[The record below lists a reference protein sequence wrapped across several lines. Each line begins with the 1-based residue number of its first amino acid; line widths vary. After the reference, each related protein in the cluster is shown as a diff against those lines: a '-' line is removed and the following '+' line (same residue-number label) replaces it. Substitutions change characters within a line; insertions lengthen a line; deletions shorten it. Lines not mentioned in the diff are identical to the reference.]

1 MKILLLLSFFLLL
14 FSCTNSSK
22 DIVAEVDG
30 EKILLSDLSQATK
43 QEIFDLLN
51 MAHDIKLKAL
61 DNLIKQRLL
70 EKEAENRKLPFEQY
84 LEEYLNQKINLN
96 EDSLRRLYGL
106 TEDQVSYA
114 KNEMYASS
122 KANMEGELSL
132 KNKLRSILIQKLAD
146 SLYNE
151 AKIKKYIYPPKQPE
165 CVIEDLC
172 VHYRGNLKSSVSFI
186 VASDFNCERCVEF
199 EKTLKRIYAKYQDRV
214 KFGFISFAGSPDL
227 AALAC
232 EAAAKQNKFWEF
244 HDTIFAHKGIAD
256 STFIVGFAKS
266 AGLNT
271 DQFKQDLTSPENY
284 DKIDQTINNLLKRGV
299 FATPTIIIND
309 RLVYMTNS
317 YEELSRL
324 LDSEL

>member
-1 MKILLLLSFFLLL
+1 MKILLFLSFSLFL

-22 DIVAEVDG
+22 EIVAEVDG

-61 DNLIKQRLL
+61 DNLLKQRLL
-70 EKEAENRKLPFEQY
+70 EREAEKKNLTLEQY
-84 LEEYLNQKINLN
+84 MEEYLSQKIILN

-122 KANMEGELSL
+122 KANMEGKLAL

-146 SLYNE
+146 SLYSE

-214 KFGFISFAGSPDL
+214 KFGFINFAASPDL

-244 HDTIFAHKGIAD
+244 HDAIFAHKGIAD
-256 STFIVGFAKS
+256 STFIVRFAKNI
-266 AGLNT
+266 GLNA
-271 DQFKQDLTSPENY
+271 DQFKQDLTSSENY

-299 FATPTIIIND
+299 FATPTIIVND

-317 YEELSRL
+317 YEELSKL